1 MGENNLEKAVC
12 THVPSEPFHHVGQV
26 VSCKLCGVDLIYSNS
41 PPGSKH
47 RMSKKERRKL
57 KAQQRMVE
65 ETNVKR

>member
-1 MGENNLEKAVC
+1 MGENNLGKAVC
-12 THVPSEPFHHVGQV
+12 THVPSEPFHHVGQTV
-26 VSCKLCGVDLIYSNS
+26 TCKLCGTNLVYSNP

-65 ETNVKR
+65 EARH

>member
-1 MGENNLEKAVC
+1 MGENNFGKAVC
-12 THVPSEPFHHVGQV
+12 THIPNAPFHYVGQV
-26 VSCKLCGVDLIYSNS
+26 VLCKLCGANLVYSNS

-65 ETNVKR
+65 EANVRR